1 MSLKARLSL
10 SAGVAMAAA
19 MLLISGVIFYGVRSQ
34 LRAQIDGALHDR
46 AQSFAAIAGQ
56 LGSPFYRAE
65 SHDRMREFPYEVP
78 QSRFGGPEGLTQ
90 FVLLSGPVLRPP
102 EQDVAIPVN
111 SRTREVASGQEEQF
125 YDDMNVDGAHIR
137 VLTTPFGRGIALQ
150 VARPLNEVD
159 QILGKL
165 VLILAAMLIAGTVLA
180 AGLARVVASTA
191 LTPVRDLTEAAE
203 KVATTK
209 DLAHRITRRGSDE
222 LGRLASSFNAMLEA
236 LDASL
241 KAQRQLV
248 ADASHELRTPLT
260 SLRTNIEV
268 LARADSLSADEKNRL
283 LRDVIG
289 QLDEL
294 TLLMSDLIELA
305 RGDEPGLEPEEVR
318 LDLLVQDAV
327 ERARRHWPNIQF
339 HTELSES
346 TVKAIPSRIE
356 RAMMNLLDN
365 AGKWSPPYGL
375 VEVIVANGE
384 VTVRDAGPGI
394 SASDLPQ
401 VFDRF
406 YRADDARGMAGSGLG
421 LAIVRQI
428 VSAHGGTVS
437 ASNGRGG
444 GAVLTVTLPA
454 VS

>member
-10 SAGVAMAAA
+10 SAGAAMATA
-19 MLLISGVIFYGVRSQ
+19 MLLISGVIFFGVRSQ

-46 AQSFAAIAGQ
+46 AQTFAAIAGQ

-90 FVLLSGPVLRPP
+90 FVLQSGAVLRPP
-102 EQDVAIPVN
+102 DQDVAIPVN
-111 SRTREVASGQEEQF
+111 DQTRDVATGKREQF
-125 YDDMNVDGAHIR
+125 FDDLNVDGAHIR

-150 VARPLNEVD
+150 VARPLDEVD

-165 VLILAAMLIAGTVLA
+165 FLILAAMMIAGTVLA

-191 LTPVRDLTEAAE
+191 LIPVRDLTEAAE
-203 KVATTK
+203 RVATTK
-209 DLAHRITRRGSDE
+209 DLAHRIARRGSDE

-268 LARADSLSADEKNRL
+268 LARAESMSTEERDRL
-283 LRDVIG
+283 LSDVIG

-294 TLLMSDLIELA
+294 TLLMSDLIDLA

-327 ERARRHWPNIQF
+327 ERARRHWPNVRF
-339 HTELSES
+339 RTDLSES
-346 TVKAIPSRIE
+346 SVKAIPTRIE
-356 RAMMNLLDN
+356 RALMNLLDN
-365 AGKWSPPYGL
+365 AAKWSPPDGL
-375 VEVIVANGE
+375 VEVVVSGAQ

-394 SASDLPQ
+394 SDSDLPQ

-428 VSAHGGTVS
+428 VSSHGGTVS
-437 ASNGRGG
+437 ARNGKDG

>member
-10 SAGVAMAAA
+10 SAGAAMAAA
-19 MLLISGVIFYGVRSQ
+19 MILISGVIFFGVRSQ
-34 LRAQIDGALHDR
+34 LRAQVDGALHGR
-46 AQSFAAIAGQ
+46 AQEFAAIAGQ
-56 LGSPFYRAE
+56 RGSPFYLTE
-65 SHDRMREFPYEVP
+65 SHDHRGFPYDVP

-90 FVLLSGPVLRPP
+90 FVLLSGQVLSPP
-102 EQDVAIPVN
+102 DQDVVIPVN
-111 SRTREVASGQEEQF
+111 DETRDVASGSREQF

-137 VLTTPFGRGIALQ
+137 VLTAPFGRGIALQ
-150 VARPLNEVD
+150 VARPLDEVD

-165 VLILAAMLIAGTVLA
+165 FLILAAMMIAGTVLA
-180 AGLARVVASTA
+180 AGLARLVASTA

-209 DLAHRITRRGSDE
+209 DLAHRIARRGSDE

-268 LARADSLSADEKNRL
+268 LARTESMAGEEKDRL
-283 LRDVIG
+283 LRDVVG

-294 TLLMSDLIELA
+294 TVLMSDLIELA

-318 LDLLVQDAV
+318 LDLVVMEAV
-327 ERARRHWPNIQF
+327 ERARRNWPNIEFVTQ
-339 HTELSES
+339 LSES
-346 TVKAIPSRIE
+346 SVKAIPPRIE

-365 AGKWSPPYGL
+365 AAKWSPAEGE

-384 VTVRDAGPGI
+384 VTVRDGGPGI
-394 SASDLPQ
+394 SESDLPQ

-406 YRADDARGMAGSGLG
+406 YRADDARGMVGSGLG

-428 VSAHGGTVS
+428 VSAHGGSVS
-437 ASNGRGG
+437 ARNGEGG

-454 VS
+454 AS